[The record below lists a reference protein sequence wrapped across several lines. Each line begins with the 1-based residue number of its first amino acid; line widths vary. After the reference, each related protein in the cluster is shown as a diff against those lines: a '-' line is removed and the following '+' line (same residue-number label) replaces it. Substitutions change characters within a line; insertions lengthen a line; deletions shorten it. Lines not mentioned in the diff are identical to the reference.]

1 MMQHELPPATYESFF
16 LREFPRL
23 VSVLTARTGDRAT
36 AEDLAQDALLQAE
49 QRWHRVVGLD
59 NPAMWVRRVAL
70 NRSSNEHR
78 RRGREGRAVVR
89 LGSRLNEACATSGDV
104 SNDDLWDRV
113 RSLPPNQRDAV
124 LLFYVDDM
132 AIADIAEVLGC
143 RSGSVKTHLQ
153 RARAAL
159 AATLVDPTDR
169 PSIRPGTNDQRT
181 AMSEGEET
189 S

>member
-1 MMQHELPPATYESFF
+1 
-16 LREFPRL
+16 
-23 VSVLTARTGDRAT
+23 
-36 AEDLAQDALLQAE
+36 
-49 QRWHRVVGLD
+49 
-59 NPAMWVRRVAL
+59 
-70 NRSSNEHR
+70 
-78 RRGREGRAVVR
+78 
-89 LGSRLNEACATSGDV
+89 V